1 MRWPKIRRPVAKRP
15 DTGRPPRLGEPFSI
29 AFAGGMYAWPYYC
42 GVASVLQQNDLVH
55 PDARLWGTSSG
66 NVAALG
72 LVLGHDLERDTMLR
86 TMASND
92 EHNHRLLGPYLHP
105 RLTQQSFFGSFGA
118 LLGDDAHEKA
128 SDRLHVVVSRLRAR
142 GVERRIVSRFQSR
155 EALLH
160 TVAAS
165 MAIPG
170 HGVHLAFDARPHGHG
185 WCLDGGLAGG
195 SCESDEREGWGTLRV
210 AVSPWLVSLVA
221 RVDLC
226 PSRPLGWRELLT
238 IQSLEA
244 RRALFDM
251 GRRDTDAFIAR
262 AA

>member
-1 MRWPKIRRPVAKRP
+1 MRWTLLRREKASPSP
-15 DTGRPPRLGEPFSI
+15 GGPPPRRGQPFSL

-42 GVASVLQQNDLVH
+42 GVAAHLQEADLIH
-55 PDARLWGTSSG
+55 PEAIFYGTSSG

-72 LVLGHDLERDTMLR
+72 LCLGLDLERETMEL

-105 RLTQQSFFGSFGA
+105 RLTRDSFFGKFGS
-118 LLGDDAHEKA
+118 LLPDDAHEKA
-128 SDRLHVVVSRLRAR
+128 QDRLHVVVSQLKPRP
-142 GVERRIVSRFQSR
+142 VRRIVSRFDSR
-155 EALLH
+155 EALLS

-170 HGVHLAFDARPHGHG
+170 HGVHLAFDARQHGLG

-195 SCESDEREGWGTLRV
+195 SCESDPRPGWGTLRI

-226 PSRPLGWRELLT
+226 PSQPLRWRQLLT
-238 IQSLEA
+238 IQSREA
-244 RRALFDM
+244 RRQLFELGRQDALRLFQ
-251 GRRDTDAFIAR
+251 R
-262 AA
+262 AG